1 MVTDE
6 AQLYTIEGISA
17 ALLMVITAY
26 LILSS
31 TSILTPGDT
40 HISDMQL
47 EQLGNDV
54 LKMMDTAEEFD
65 EAVETIYEKKQSYL
79 EEELSKDLSD
89 PEDFTTDF
97 IDKFQEYAG
106 DDVDK
111 KVKVFLEAFYWDSTA
126 AEIKTVDCWDAS
138 VAPPFTG
145 RDHYVTVTRWVH
157 LNDPA
162 WPAWDPGHAKTV
174 LLEVYLWRD

>member
-65 EAVETIYEKKQSYL
+65 ETGVTIYEKKQSYL
-79 EEELSKDLSD
+79 EEELSKDLSN
-89 PEDFTTDF
+89 PNSFTTDF
-97 IDKFQEYAG
+97 IDKFREYAG
-106 DDVDK
+106 DDDK
-111 KVKVFLEAFYWDSTA
+111 KVKVFLVTSYWDGS
-126 AEIKTVDCWDAS
+126 EIKTVGCWDAS

>member
-54 LKMMDTAEEFD
+54 LKMMDTAKEFNEE
-65 EAVETIYEKKQSYL
+65 AGVTIYEKKQSYL
-79 EEELSKDLSD
+79 EVELSKDLSD
-89 PEDFTTDF
+89 PNIKDVFTIGF
-97 IDKFQEYAG
+97 IDKFREYAG
-106 DDVDK
+106 DVVDK
-111 KVKVFLEAFYWDSTA
+111 KVKVFLVTSYWDGTEVVSL
-126 AEIKTVDCWDAS
+126 DFWDEAG
-138 VAPPFTG
+138 APPFTG

-157 LNDPA
+157 LKN
-162 WPAWDPGHAKTV
+162 PAWDPGNAKTV

>member
-65 EAVETIYEKKQSYL
+65 ETGVTIYEKKQSYL

-97 IDKFQEYAG
+97 IDKFREYAG
-106 DDVDK
+106 DDDK
-111 KVKVFLEAFYWDSTA
+111 KVKVFLVTSYWDGS
-126 AEIKTVDCWDAS
+126 EIKTVGCWDAS

-162 WPAWDPGHAKTV
+162 WDPGNAKTV

>member
-65 EAVETIYEKKQSYL
+65 ETGVTIYEKKQSYL
-79 EEELSKDLSD
+79 EEELSQDFSN
-89 PEDFTTDF
+89 PNSFTTDF

>member
-79 EEELSKDLSD
+79 EEELSKDLSN
-89 PEDFTTDF
+89 PNSFTTDF

-111 KVKVFLEAFYWDSTA
+111 KVKVFL
-126 AEIKTVDCWDAS
+126 
-138 VAPPFTG
+138 
-145 RDHYVTVTRWVH
+145 
-157 LNDPA
+157 
-162 WPAWDPGHAKTV
+162 
-174 LLEVYLWRD
+174 